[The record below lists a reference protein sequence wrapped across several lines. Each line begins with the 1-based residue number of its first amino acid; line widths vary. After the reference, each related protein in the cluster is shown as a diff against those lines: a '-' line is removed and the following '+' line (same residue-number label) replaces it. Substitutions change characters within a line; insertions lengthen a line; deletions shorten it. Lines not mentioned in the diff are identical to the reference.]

1 MFIGKVIC
9 IALKIL
15 VLRGKMQLKIK
26 EPIFGQFI
34 CGNCGKNVKCLIINI
49 ISLFLLTQ
57 IYNRI
62 ATLPQPLPHFSSR
75 CHKLPHNCHK
85 NTPS

>member
-1 MFIGKVIC
+1 MFVGKSC
-9 IALKIL
+9 IFAAKIL
-15 VLRGKMQLKIK
+15 VFRGKMQLKIK

-34 CGNCGKNVKCLIINI
+34 CGNCGKNVKYLIINI

-62 ATLPQPLPHFSSR
+62 ATLPQPLPHFSFR

-85 NTPS
+85 YIPS

>member
-1 MFIGKVIC
+1 MFLGKI
-9 IALKIL
+9 IYFSLKIL
-15 VLRGKMQLKIK
+15 VFREKLQLKIK

-34 CGNCGKNVKCLIINI
+34 CGNCGKNINCLIINI
-49 ISLFLLTQ
+49 ISFFLLTQ

>member
-1 MFIGKVIC
+1 MFVGKVIC

-15 VLRGKMQLKIK
+15 VLREKIAIKIK

-85 NTPS
+85 YIPS

>member
-15 VLRGKMQLKIK
+15 VLREKVAIKNQGTHFWAIHLWQLW
-26 EPIFGQFI
+26 Q
-34 CGNCGKNVKCLIINI
+34 NVKCLIINI

-62 ATLPQPLPHFSSR
+62 ATLPQPLLHFSSR

-85 NTPS
+85 YIPS

>member
-15 VLRGKMQLKIK
+15 VLREKVAIK
-26 EPIFGQFI
+26 NQGTHFGQFI

-62 ATLPQPLPHFSSR
+62 ATLPQPLLHFSSR

-85 NTPS
+85 YIPS

>member
-1 MFIGKVIC
+1 MFIGKVIY
-9 IALKIL
+9 ISLKIL
-15 VLRGKMQLKIK
+15 VLREKLQLKIK

-75 CHKLPHNCHK
+75 CHKLPQYCHK
-85 NTPS
+85 HTTS

>member
-15 VLRGKMQLKIK
+15 VLREKIAIKIK

-49 ISLFLLTQ
+49 ISPFLLTQ

-62 ATLPQPLPHFSSR
+62 ATLPQPLSHFFLR

-85 NTPS
+85 YIPS

>member
-1 MFIGKVIC
+1 MFIGKVIY

-15 VLRGKMQLKIK
+15 VLREKLQLKIK

-75 CHKLPHNCHK
+75 CHKLPQYCHK
-85 NTPS
+85 HTTS

>member
-15 VLRGKMQLKIK
+15 VLREKLQLKIK

-49 ISLFLLTQ
+49 ISFF
-57 IYNRI
+57 Y
-62 ATLPQPLPHFSSR
+62 
-75 CHKLPHNCHK
+75 
-85 NTPS
+85 

>member
-15 VLRGKMQLKIK
+15 VLREKLQLKIK

-75 CHKLPHNCHK
+75 CRKLPHNSHECI
-85 NTPS
+85 SS

>member
-15 VLRGKMQLKIK
+15 VFREKLQLKIK

-85 NTPS
+85 HTPS

>member
-1 MFIGKVIC
+1 MFAGKI
-9 IALKIL
+9 IYISLKIL
-15 VLRGKMQLKIK
+15 VLGKKLQLKIK

-85 NTPS
+85 HIPS

>member
-15 VLRGKMQLKIK
+15 VLREKLQLKIK

-34 CGNCGKNVKCLIINI
+34 CGNCGNADTQRVKSVYACG
-49 ISLFLLTQ
+49 
-57 IYNRI
+57 
-62 ATLPQPLPHFSSR
+62 
-75 CHKLPHNCHK
+75 NCVAICGNERRSVAK
-85 NTPS
+85 VVAMWQFYYIFVSIRKDL

>member
-15 VLRGKMQLKIK
+15 VLREKLQLKIK

-62 ATLPQPLPHFSSR
+62 ATLPQPLSHFSSR

-85 NTPS
+85 HIPS